1 MDKFS
6 DADDSEISCSDS
18 DPSDDNMEE
27 HKLKELQHKIEYQQ
41 VK

>member
-6 DADDSEISCSDS
+6 DAEDSEVSCSDS

-27 HKLKELQHKIEYQQ
+27 HKL
-41 VK
+41 